1 MTSEDERLAAMA
13 EFAYRWPE
21 PVFLW
26 RSGNGLLVP
35 GDQGGFIL
43 TRAEYEHLKLEL
55 DEFYSVTPGSLIEDH
70 NREKMDAAFPQH
82 REPKPVIKP
91 KPKPGYIYVI
101 KGGDYYK
108 IGRTGNMTQRM
119 KSFSKSIPSNFDLVC
134 SWRVDDMVQEEKE
147 LHEIFSE
154 SRVRGEWFSLN
165 EDDVL
170 WLCGMASFRAQ
181 HGALRDG
188 KQ

>member
-1 MTSEDERLAAMA
+1 MASEDERLAAMA
-13 EFAYRWPE
+13 EFAYRFPE
-21 PVFLW
+21 PIFLW
-26 RSGNGLLVP
+26 RSDDGLLVP

-43 TRAEYEHLKLEL
+43 TKAEYKHLKLEL
-55 DEFYSVTPGSLIEDH
+55 DEFYDSTPDVLIENH
-70 NREKMDAAFPQH
+70 NHERMEELLPRH
-82 REPKPVIKP
+82 REPKPVVKP
-91 KPKPGYIYVI
+91 KPKPGHIYVI
-101 KGGDYYK
+101 KSGDYYK

-134 SWRVDDMVQEEKE
+134 SWRIDDMVQEEKE

-170 WLCGMASFRAQ
+170 WLCGMASFHAQ
-181 HGALRDG
+181 HDALRDG